1 MMISITIFLH
11 SCIELTNIEKI
22 ICGRR
27 GIITSSNG
35 VGSLSDITSD
45 DVSYLTIHP
54 KPDSTIPWCRIQ
66 HPSDTQLYVST
77 SDQPTLQVYG
87 RMYKEDITGHG
98 ENPKIKA
105 QVGYGDTL
113 EPKNY
118 TWSDASFNKSEGN
131 NIGDRAMAVSSPMR
145 HKRIRLAARA
155 IGRGRYALL
164 RVAYLL
170 GGTSPS
176 QQIRHAARTR
186 YIE

>member
-1 MMISITIFLH
+1 MSKNKYFVVLSILGCLWT
-11 SCIELTNIEKI
+11 SCTDAS
-22 ICGRR
+22 
-27 GIITSSNG
+27 SSNDG
-35 VGSLSDITSD
+35 TESNNNI
-45 DVSYLTIHP
+45 
-54 KPDSTIPWCRIQ
+54 CIQ

-87 RMYKEDITGHG
+87 TMYKEDITGHG

-118 TWSDASFNKSEGN
+118 TWPDASFNKSEGN

-145 HKRIRLAARA
+145 HKRIRLAVRA

-164 RVAYLL
+164 RVAICREGVVPPNKY
-170 GGTSPS
+170 
-176 QQIRHAARTR
+176 ATR
-186 YIE
+186 RGRAT